1 MNQKIRKPE
10 NNITVKKVVKIYAL
24 AQQKGGVG
32 KTTTTLNLSA
42 SLAAKNNK
50 VLAIDF
56 DPQGALTAGVG
67 LAPLS
72 IKKTVYDLLVETKF
86 DAKTL
91 IKKTNLGFD
100 LIAANLDLAAA
111 EFELISEMGR
121 EHILKDKL
129 SSIKDNYD
137 YILIDCPPSLGILTI
152 NALAAATQVIVP
164 IHPQYFALRG
174 MDLLFK
180 TIDRVKQRINPKL
193 SILGILPT
201 ICDLRTNHTREV
213 LEELQNSYKDLIFT
227 TKIPQTIKLP
237 DSSMAGESILTF
249 AENSNAAI
257 AYQQL
262 AEEVISRGN

>member
-1 MNQKIRKPE
+1 MKQKTGKPDK
-10 NNITVKKVVKIYAL
+10 NVTGKTVAKIYAL

-32 KTTTTLNLSA
+32 KTTTTLNLA
-42 SLAAKNNK
+42 AALAEKK
-50 VLAIDF
+50 YRVLAVDF

-72 IKKTVYDLLVETKF
+72 IKETVYDLLIEPNFDIKQVIKATK
-86 DAKTL
+86 
-91 IKKTNLGFD
+91 LGFD
-100 LIAANLDLAAA
+100 LIPANLDLAAA

-121 EHILKDKL
+121 EHILKYKL
-129 SSIKDNYD
+129 ALVQEDYE

-152 NALAAATQVIVP
+152 NALAAASKVIVP

-180 TIDRVKQRINPKL
+180 TIERVKQRINPDL
-193 SILGILPT
+193 DILGILPT
-201 ICDLRTNHTREV
+201 ICDMRTNHTREV
-213 LEELQNSYKDLIFT
+213 LEELQNSYKDLIFST
-227 TKIPQTIKLP
+227 MIPQTIKLP
-237 DSSMAGESILTF
+237 DSTMAGESILTF

-262 AEEVISRGN
+262 AQEVINRGN